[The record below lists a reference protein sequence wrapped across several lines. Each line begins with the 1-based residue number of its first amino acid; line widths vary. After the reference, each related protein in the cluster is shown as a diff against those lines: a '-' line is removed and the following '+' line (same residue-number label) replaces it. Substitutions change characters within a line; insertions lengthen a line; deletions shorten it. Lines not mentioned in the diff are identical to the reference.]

1 MSNIQFI
8 DSAAE
13 LHVLCQK
20 MKQESWLALDT
31 EFLRE
36 KTYYPKFCLLQI
48 ATLEWVACVDPI
60 ALEGEMGELFD
71 VINDPSII
79 KVLHACRQDVEIF
92 YQLTGKLPAPV
103 YDTQLVAPLLGF
115 QENPGYA
122 MLVSGFLNIN
132 LSKTHTRTDW
142 SQRPLSAEQLKYAA
156 DDVIYLA
163 KIYQIILKKLQDLER
178 EDWLQEDFEQLMNP
192 DLYDIPPENA
202 WLKIRGKNKL
212 TGKQLAIIQVL
223 AQWREEVAKKSN
235 KPKNWILRDEL
246 ILDMAKLQPVT
257 IKALSEIRGI
267 TDGLVKRSG
276 QQVCQLI
283 LKAQDMPGLKLKT
296 KPNSSK
302 KTQQQEAIIDVLSA
316 VVRIR
321 ADENALNPIILATR
335 KDLEALLLGDDTCLL
350 LHGWRYSMVGQELQ
364 AILQGELTFAVV
376 DNKLSFSRLGA
387 VELKEPTD

>member
-8 DSAAE
+8 DSVAE
-13 LHVLCQK
+13 LHILCQK

-48 ATLEWVACVDPI
+48 ATLDWVACIDPI

-71 VINDPSII
+71 VINDHAII
-79 KVLHACRQDVEIF
+79 KVMHACRQDVEIF
-92 YQLTGKLPAPV
+92 YQLTGKLPSPV
-103 YDTQLVAPLLGF
+103 YDTQLAAPLLGF

-142 SQRPLSAEQLKYAA
+142 SQRPLSEEQLKYAA

-163 KIYQIILKKLQDLER
+163 KIYQIMLKKLQELGR

-192 DLYDIPPENA
+192 DLYDIPPEKA

-257 IKALSEIRGI
+257 INALSEIRGI
-267 TDGLVKRSG
+267 TDGLVRRSG
-276 QQVCQLI
+276 QKVCQLI
-283 LKAQDMPGLKLKT
+283 LKAQDMPGLKLKA
-296 KPNSSK
+296 KPNNLK

-316 VVRIR
+316 IVRMR
-321 ADENALNPIILATR
+321 SDENALNPIILATR
-335 KDLEALLLGDDTCLL
+335 KDLEALLFNDESCLL

-364 AILQGELTFAVV
+364 ALLQGRLT
-376 DNKLSFSRLGA
+376 LSIIENQLLLSSPNNR
-387 VELKEPTD
+387 EY

>member
-1 MSNIQFI
+1 MSKIQFI
-8 DSAAE
+8 DSVAE
-13 LHVLCQK
+13 LQVLCQK

-48 ATLEWVACVDPI
+48 ATLDWVACIDPI
-60 ALEGEMGELFD
+60 ALDGEMGELFD
-71 VINDPSII
+71 VINDPNII

-92 YQLTGKLPAPV
+92 YQLTGQLPAPV

-142 SQRPLSAEQLKYAA
+142 SQRPLSEEQLKYAA

-163 KIYQIILKKLQDLER
+163 KIYQIMLKKLQDLGR

-192 DLYDIPPENA
+192 DLYDIPPEKA

-302 KTQQQEAIIDVLSA
+302 KTQQQEAIIDILSA

-335 KDLEALLLGDDTCLL
+335 KDLEALLLGDDACLL

-364 AILQGELTFAVV
+364 AILQGKLTFAVV
-376 DNKLSFSRLGA
+376 DNQLSLSRVDA
-387 VELKEPTD
+387 KESIETIV